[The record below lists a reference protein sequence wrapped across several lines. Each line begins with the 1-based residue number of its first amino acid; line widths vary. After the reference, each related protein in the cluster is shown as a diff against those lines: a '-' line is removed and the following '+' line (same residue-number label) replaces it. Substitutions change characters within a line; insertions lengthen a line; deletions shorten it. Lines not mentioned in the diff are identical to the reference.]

1 MEYKVILKNDK
12 YALIERGTGI
22 REYAVVYGLDE
33 ERKEWGWT
41 VADYPFYY
49 SKIIVTQY
57 TQAEALARA
66 MDIFR
71 LRTEENYIS
80 RSRLEELATN
90 FKDKICQDIMD
101 TETEEEAE
109 EFFKDYCE
117 MENHELTF
125 FKLEDMI
132 NEEE

>member
-1 MEYKVILKNDK
+1 MEYKVILKNNK
-12 YALIERGTGI
+12 YALIDRGTEI
-22 REYAVVYGLDE
+22 HEYAVVYGLNE
-33 ERKEWGWT
+33 ERKDWKWT
-41 VADYPFYY
+41 VAAYIYHSGDVVP
-49 SKIIVTQY
+49 QY
-57 TQAEALARA
+57 TQVEALVRA
-66 MDIFR
+66 VDIFR

-125 FKLEDMI
+125 FELEDMI

>member
-1 MEYKVILKNDK
+1 MEYKVILKNGK

-22 REYAVVYGLDE
+22 REYAVVYGLNE
-33 ERKEWGWT
+33 EKKEWNWT
-41 VADYPFYY
+41 VAAYPFYY

-66 MDIFR
+66 VDIFR

-80 RSRLEELATN
+80 RSRLEELATY
-90 FKDKICQDIMD
+90 FKDRICQDVID
-101 TETEEEAE
+101 SESDNETND
-109 EFFKDYCE
+109 FFKDYCE

-125 FKLEDMI
+125 FGLENMTD
-132 NEEE
+132 EEE